1 MGAVEERLTRRR
13 GSPVM
18 RLVQASSI
26 EREADE
32 IARRILEQAASH
44 RPFRDMGIITRNPKL
59 YEPVLRATLER
70 FGIPAR
76 FYFDSE
82 LNGHAIIRFLTGVVD
97 ALLAGW
103 DYADT
108 LAVLRLAPDVGI
120 GPAMDRIDFAVRM
133 QLPGRGLEFL
143 KAAAATDPA
152 LSSLVNAFSEL
163 EPWTSRELSP
173 RLWADCA
180 KALCSL
186 VRFRRPDRRLTRSA
200 GEIGRSQSAALN
212 AFGVALD
219 EAVQCFDSEDA
230 IPLSGFWPKVKSVLR
245 LSPLRV
251 HDLRREVVHVIGAH
265 EARQWALPVVFVCG
279 LVEKQFPSLH
289 RPDPFFPDF
298 ARCRL
303 RDAGIRVRTAAE
315 FEAEERFLFDAA
327 VTRASILSVL
337 SYPQFD
343 AQGEQN
349 LRSVYLDDLLLP
361 ADSPVAVRPQP
372 RRPGAGSQ
380 PTVRIG
386 SGDLL
391 ERIAAKTA
399 TLSPTALETYLQ
411 CPFRFFGRHTLALEP
426 APPRPHERLDA
437 RVLGSIIHRVLAEWN
452 RNPQAIEPLFERLFQ
467 EACDEQRIPPGYAI
481 EAARFRLLEDLQA
494 FVRHQGWPAGFRLR
508 TELEFAFPLR
518 ESLAI
523 RGRIDRLDSTPDG
536 RGFVIDYKYSS
547 PQLLRS
553 RLENVTLLQAQ
564 LYLIAVERCFGLR
577 PAGVFYCGLRG
588 QVRYAGWCEP
598 GAEIPGDPIPAS
610 WLRDAEERAWQAA
623 TEIRSGRIH
632 PEPADL
638 APCAYCDFRDVCR
651 YQIAARASSTENG

>member
-1 MGAVEERLTRRR
+1 MSRFCG
-13 GSPVM
+13 
-18 RLVQASSI
+18 
-26 EREADE
+26 
-32 IARRILEQAASH
+32 
-44 RPFRDMGIITRNPKL
+44 
-59 YEPVLRATLER
+59 ATLER

-186 VRFRRPDRRLTRSA
+186 VRFRRPDRRLTRSD
-200 GEIGRSQSAALN
+200 GEIGRGQSAALN
-212 AFGVALD
+212 AFEVALD

-230 IPLSGFWPKVKSVLR
+230 IPLSCFWPKVKSVLR

-372 RRPGAGSQ
+372 RRPGPGRSQRSGSAAVTCSSVS
-380 PTVRIG
+380 PRKPPRSAPPPSRPICNALSAFSDVTHWRSNRRLPG
-386 SGDLL
+386 LTSGLMPAYS
-391 ERIAAKTA
+391 EASFIAYWQNGTA
-399 TLSPTALETYLQ
+399 TLRPSSRCSSAS
-411 CPFRFFGRHTLALEP
+411 FRKHVT
-426 APPRPHERLDA
+426 
-437 RVLGSIIHRVLAEWN
+437 SS
-452 RNPQAIEPLFERLFQ
+452 
-467 EACDEQRIPPGYAI
+467 
-481 EAARFRLLEDLQA
+481 
-494 FVRHQGWPAGFRLR
+494 
-508 TELEFAFPLR
+508 
-518 ESLAI
+518 ES
-523 RGRIDRLDSTPDG
+523 
-536 RGFVIDYKYSS
+536 
-547 PQLLRS
+547 
-553 RLENVTLLQAQ
+553 
-564 LYLIAVERCFGLR
+564 R
-577 PAGVFYCGLRG
+577 PATQSKRHGTACSKTCKRL
-588 QVRYAGWCEP
+588 
-598 GAEIPGDPIPAS
+598 
-610 WLRDAEERAWQAA
+610 
-623 TEIRSGRIH
+623 
-632 PEPADL
+632 
-638 APCAYCDFRDVCR
+638 
-651 YQIAARASSTENG
+651 